1 MFGFPIAGCRCSV
14 LEMHH
19 QVKWKVRKGGFM
31 SRVRVYVLAIAAGCF
46 LLLSPGD
53 ARADSLTGSVG
64 ITWLYPNT
72 STTAYAS
79 DTIGVGSSLTCPGA
93 SPICAGYAGAGTQT
107 FSVGSSAISYTASG
121 TSFGYHP
128 GTFNGFDFT
137 GLTFTSGSLTGF
149 NLTTNIAG
157 LSNSNVTFGPSFI
170 EINLAALPVNGY
182 FTLDLNPGSKTTVPE
197 PSSLVL
203 LGTGLLSLIG
213 FMRRKAMA

>member
-1 MFGFPIAGCRCSV
+1 MG
-14 LEMHH
+14 
-19 QVKWKVRKGGFM
+19 
-31 SRVRVYVLAIAAGCF
+31 RVRVYVLAIAAGCF

-53 ARADSLTGSVG
+53 ARADSLTGPVG
-64 ITWLYPNT
+64 ITGLFPNT
-72 STTAYAS
+72 STTFAT
-79 DTIGVGSSLTCPGA
+79 DTIGVGSSLACPGA
-93 SPICAGYAGAGTQT
+93 SPICAWYGGNGTQT
-107 FSVGSSAISYTASG
+107 FSVGSSAISYTSSG
-121 TSFGYHP
+121 SSWVYHS

-170 EINLAALPVNGY
+170 EINLQGLPVNGY
-182 FTLDLNPGSKTTVPE
+182 FTLDLNPSSETTVPE

-203 LGTGLLSLIG
+203 LGTGLLALVG

>member
-1 MFGFPIAGCRCSV
+1 MG
-14 LEMHH
+14 
-19 QVKWKVRKGGFM
+19 
-31 SRVRVYVLAIAAGCF
+31 RVRIYVLAIAAGCF

-64 ITWLYPNT
+64 ITWLFPNT
-72 STTAYAS
+72 STTFATG
-79 DTIGVGSSLTCPGA
+79 TIGVGSSLACPGA
-93 SPICAGYAGAGTQT
+93 SPICAGYGNGTQT
-107 FSVGSSAISYTASG
+107 FSVGSSAISYTSSG
-121 TSFGYHP
+121 YSYGNYVS

-170 EINLAALPVNGY
+170 EINLQGLPVNGY
-182 FTLDLNPGSKTTVPE
+182 FTLDLNPSSETTVPE

-203 LGTGLLSLIG
+203 LGTGLLALVG

>member
-1 MFGFPIAGCRCSV
+1 
-14 LEMHH
+14 MHQ
-19 QVKWKVRKGGFM
+19 QVKRKVRKGGFM
-31 SRVRVYVLAIAAGCF
+31 GRVRVYVLAIAAGCF

-64 ITWLYPNT
+64 ITWLFPNT
-72 STTAYAS
+72 STTFAT
-79 DTIGVGSSLTCPGA
+79 DTIGVGSSLACPGA
-93 SPICAGYAGAGTQT
+93 SPICAGYGGNGTQT
-107 FSVGSSAISYTASG
+107 FSVGSSAISYTSSG
-121 TSFGYHP
+121 SSYSGYHS

-170 EINLAALPVNGY
+170 EINLQGLPVNGY
-182 FTLDLNPGSKTTVPE
+182 FTLDLNPSSETTVPE

-203 LGTGLLSLIG
+203 LGTGLLALVG